1 MIGFKSDPLMSEKCE
16 GGLQKT
22 LSGESGAF
30 CFDQVAM
37 NMLLFSNC
45 NYLYLFY
52 HFTFYGQILMF
63 SGVSV
68 PKAVHAQTSIL
79 FEVDIMKI

>member
-1 MIGFKSDPLMSEKCE
+1 MSEKCE

-45 NYLYLFY
+45 NYTCFIILHFMTKFSCSVAFLSQKLFIRKPRLEAFYLKY
-52 HFTFYGQILMF
+52 I
-63 SGVSV
+63 
-68 PKAVHAQTSIL
+68 
-79 FEVDIMKI
+79 